1 MADGHEIQQ
10 TFSFSAAGIEALG
23 DVEGVV
29 DQVLLIF
36 QALVLQKCNHSF
48 GGAVLFDGV
57 TTELLVESAPQ
68 SVPASVSYTV
78 LIKKKTKKKPNQIKT
93 QRYETLE
100 LRGFHENNLL
110 MEYIL
115 LSDLKN
121 I

>member
-78 LIKKKTKKKPNQIKT
+78 LIKKTKNQIKT

>member
-78 LIKKKTKKKPNQIKT
+78 LIKIKKTN
-93 QRYETLE
+93 
-100 LRGFHENNLL
+100 
-110 MEYIL
+110 
-115 LSDLKN
+115 KN
-121 I
+121 TTVRDVRTERIS